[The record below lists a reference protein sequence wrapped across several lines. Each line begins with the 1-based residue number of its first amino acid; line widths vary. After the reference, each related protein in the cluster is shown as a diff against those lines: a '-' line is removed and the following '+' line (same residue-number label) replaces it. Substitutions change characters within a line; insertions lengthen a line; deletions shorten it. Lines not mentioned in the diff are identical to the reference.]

1 MRRSVLISASILL
14 SCLCGYAQE
23 TTAKEEPSPHDY
35 SRPTLLFIFSEEEA
49 PPTEPDLV
57 LEYSTPNFTFRLV
70 PFLAP
75 IVTNRNLGTALLM
88 PTVDPFALLNLDY
101 PQTAETYPD
110 RGPQYRYR
118 RKMLSVV
125 TAANRADKERR
136 LRGGS

>member
-1 MRRSVLISASILL
+1 MRRRLLIPASILL
-14 SCLCGYAQE
+14 ISLCAYAGEAPEPE
-23 TTAKEEPSPHDY
+23 TPRDY
-35 SRPTLLFIFSEEEA
+35 SRQKLLFIFSEEEA
-49 PPTEPDLV
+49 PPSKPDLV
-57 LEYSTPNFTFRLV
+57 LEYSTPNLTIRFL

-88 PTVDPFALLNLDY
+88 PTVDPFALLGHEF

-118 RKMLSVV
+118 KKMVALV
-125 TAANRADKERR
+125 TAANRADRERR